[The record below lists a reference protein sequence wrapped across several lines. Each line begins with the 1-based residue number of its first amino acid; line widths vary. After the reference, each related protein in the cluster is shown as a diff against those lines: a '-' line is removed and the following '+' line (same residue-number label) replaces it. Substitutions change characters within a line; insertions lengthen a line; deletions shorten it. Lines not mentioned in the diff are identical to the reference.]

1 MMGGFRQNMNVKELD
16 IKYYIFYDIR
26 HV

>member
-16 IKYYIFYDIR
+16 IKNYIFYDIR